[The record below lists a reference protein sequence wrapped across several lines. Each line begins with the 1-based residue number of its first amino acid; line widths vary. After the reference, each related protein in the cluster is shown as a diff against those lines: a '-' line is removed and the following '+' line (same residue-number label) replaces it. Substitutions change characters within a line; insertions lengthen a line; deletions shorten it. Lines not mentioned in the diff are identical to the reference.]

1 MTTRASIGL
10 AAIVL
15 IAIAMASFAV
25 GFGYSRLDD
34 YMLVQFALA
43 VAWFTTAVVLVM
55 LWGKTAKLTVW
66 LLVGLTAPV
75 ALFYP
80 AQVVALLLSFT
91 FQGFV

>member
-1 MTTRASIGL
+1 MTARTSIAL

-15 IAIAMASFAV
+15 IATAMASFVV
-25 GFGYSRLDD
+25 GFGFSRLDQ

-43 VAWFTTAVVLVM
+43 LAWFTAAVVLVM
-55 LWGKTAKLTVW
+55 SWGKTAKLTVW
-66 LLVGLTAPV
+66 VLVGLTAPV